1 MKDKNISTG
10 DEIQYDEE
18 ITFSNQQKLQNKK
31 IYFDA
36 DNTQVNIGYDAE
48 TWVGFVQLTKE

>member
-48 TWVGFVQLTKE
+48 T